1 MPSHFVD
8 TPLAAGTHASGTL
21 ASALGAHAGRI
32 ARQPR
37 VSVDA
42 NVPAGL
48 VGFMRDRLLWDTLLV
63 VAHDDL
69 RRARDVEHYRMARQR
84 ARTSITLDGDDL
96 DDVRFPPA
104 ESGGLVLCA
113 PDAGALMRLLA
124 RFDAGIFRGPGT
136 ENGSPG
142 DEDRA
147 PLAGRKMHLHA
158 DWRRT

>member
-1 MPSHFVD
+1 M
-8 TPLAAGTHASGTL
+8 GTL
-21 ASALGAHAGRI
+21 ASELGAHAGRI

-37 VSVDA
+37 VYVDA

-48 VGFMRDRLLWDTLLV
+48 VGFMRDRLLWDTLFV
-63 VAHDDL
+63 VEHDDL
-69 RRARDVEHYRMARQR
+69 RRARDVEHYRMARQL
-84 ARTSITLDGDDL
+84 ARTLITLDRDYL

-104 ESGGLVLCA
+104 ESGGVLVLCA

-124 RFDAGIFRGPGT
+124 RVDAGIFRGPGT
-136 ENGSPG
+136 ENGPPG

-158 DWRRT
+158 DWRPA